1 MFYLCCVSVFNFKY
15 VVVLLCLYFPF
26 FTCAVAILAVVSA
39 FAMSLLGNLCFQDV
53 NSKVALYMF
62 VKFPQMRWMLPSKKD
77 WAVLHDAAYTNLCN
91 SSLFHFSSKRVFN
104 LDTIET
110 TYNRNELAAVANL
123 IRNWIDVKTVDS
135 LIFVVMDRV
144 RKTLQ
149 ARLLVCRCWMSKT
162 SLAANQSLF
171 IDDYHILLGFICNGF
186 ILSSWRCSK
195 HSAHSRCSPCGIW
208 FD

>member
-1 MFYLCCVSVFNFKY
+1 VFKY
-15 VVVLLCLYFPF
+15 DVLLCFVFPC
-26 FTCAVAILAVVSA
+26 FTCAVAIFVVVSA
-39 FAMSLLGNLCFQDV
+39 FAVSLLGNLCFQDV
-53 NSKVALYMF
+53 NSKAALYMF
-62 VKFPQMRWMLPSKKD
+62 VNLPQMRWMLSRKKEG
-77 WAVLHDAAYTNLCN
+77 AVLHDAAHTNLCN
-91 SSLFHFSSKRVFN
+91 SSLIHFSSKRVFN

-110 TYNRNELAAVANL
+110 TYSRTELAAVAYL

-162 SLAANQSLF
+162 GLAARSLF

-186 ILSSWRCSK
+186 ILSCWRCSK
-195 HSAHSRCSPCGIW
+195 HSAHSVVALVAFGLIE
-208 FD
+208 